1 MEDWIYRIMNARNPN
16 WRTLAAHPAA
26 AGVREPRREFET
38 NRRER

>member
-16 WRTLAAHPAA
+16 WRTLATHPAA
-26 AGVREPRREFET
+26 TGVREPRPEFET

>member
-16 WRTLAAHPAA
+16 WRTLATHPAA
-26 AGVREPRREFET
+26 TGAREARREFET